1 MGTAIAVILANLPVR
16 WWGPFEVRFPLSRVA
31 WLSGLA
37 TMLAGV
43 AIGIPGYIEFLQE
56 AAHGFNAGIGAD
68 PELGIKSSGWAM
80 ASLPIFLFAT
90 PIGLLSTYLTASGF
104 LRTVSAFV
112 ADEPHGDLLLTG
124 IDAAARR
131 IVAYEDRVRSESER
145 LRLEGLAVPDRLVT
159 GTSLGRSDAEFVV
172 LASRAKVDWER
183 NAYLVTSEGRA
194 YRIGEPFD
202 ITLPAGL
209 RKAYPL
215 TELRTGEAIRHGI
228 PYELPLLFHGRVNN

>member
-1 MGTAIAVILANLPVR
+1 MRAALAVLLANLPVR
-16 WWGPFEVRFPLSRVA
+16 WWGPFEERYPLHRVA

-43 AIGIPGYIEFLQE
+43 AVGIPGYLDFLQE

-68 PELGIKSSGWAM
+68 PDLGIKSSGWAM
-80 ASLPIFLFAT
+80 ASLPVFLLAT
-90 PIGLLSTYLTASGF
+90 PLGLFSTYLTASGF
-104 LRTVSAFV
+104 MRAVSAFI
-112 ADEPHGDLLLTG
+112 ADEAHGDLLLTG

-131 IVAYEDRVRSESER
+131 IVAHEDHVRRASER
-145 LRLEGLAVPDRLVT
+145 MRLEGPAMPDRLVT
-159 GTSLGRSDAEFVV
+159 GASLGRADAEFVL
-172 LASRAKVDWER
+172 LASRVKVDWER

-202 ITLPAGL
+202 VTLPAGL

-215 TELRTGEAIRHGI
+215 TELRTGEAIRYAI
-228 PYELPLLFHGRVNN
+228 PSDLPPVWRDRKA